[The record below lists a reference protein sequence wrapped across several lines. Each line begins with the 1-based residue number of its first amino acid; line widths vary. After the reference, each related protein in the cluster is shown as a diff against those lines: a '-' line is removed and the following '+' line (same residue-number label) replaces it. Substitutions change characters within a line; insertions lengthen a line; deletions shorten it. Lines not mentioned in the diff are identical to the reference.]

1 MWKTY
6 DVWLN
11 LNIIA
16 KNYFIVSLLVWIVFV
31 ILIFFNVSIFRMCL
45 NVFTVKRNS
54 NKKFIKLYFSGN

>member
-11 LNIIA
+11 LNIS
-16 KNYFIVSLLVWIVFV
+16 YFIVSLLVWIVFV

-45 NVFTVKRNS
+45 NVFTVKGNS

>member
-45 NVFTVKRNS
+45 NVFTVKGNS
-54 NKKFIKLYFSGN
+54 NKKFIKLYFPGN